1 MAVKDDVSYGE
12 FEKMDFRVG
21 RVVRVE
27 MPDWSTKLLRLEVDF
42 GEEVGKRVIFSGI
55 RKWYSVADL
64 EGKQFVFLVNMVAK
78 KMGDEQSQGMM
89 IMADSEEK
97 PIIMPLQTEVSSGVV
112 VR

>member
-1 MAVKDDVSYGE
+1 MTKPEFSYEE
-12 FEKMDFRVG
+12 FGKMDFRVG
-21 RVVRVE
+21 RVDKVE

-55 RKWYSVADL
+55 RKWYGVADL
-64 EGKQFVFLVNMVAK
+64 EGKQFIFLVNMAVK

-89 IMADSEEK
+89 IMADTEEK
-97 PIIMPLQTEVSSGVV
+97 PIIIPLQTEVPNGVV